1 MKKSMKWISVCLAAV
16 LLLAAL
22 PVMGL
27 SAAGQPAFV
36 VDEVSGNPGDT
47 VSVKISTRDNPGIV
61 GLRLKVSYDAAVLE
75 LTKTETGAF
84 KGITFGPLDKNPFTF
99 SWVDAIHPNNTT
111 NGTVATLTF
120 TVKNGAPAGK
130 SAITLSYDA
139 ADVFGLGANSGDF
152 VDVAFATV
160 AGGVTV
166 GGSGGSGGAPSTN
179 KVLHSVTELDDAY
192 RGLGFLFSVPAK
204 GVKKTATSAPVL
216 SGATVSYRGTD
227 CPLVRMGALLTA
239 NATLGGNTDG
249 MVRGAAGVTDVAV
262 TALWDTSSTA
272 CSYAVRMMNI
282 PASAV
287 GRTVYARAY
296 YVVQYQGAEVVV
308 YGDIDATT
316 YQANR

>member
-16 LLLAAL
+16 LLLATVPA
-22 PVMGL
+22 MGL

-47 VSVKISTRDNPGIV
+47 VTVKVSTRDNPGIV
-61 GLRLKVSYDAAVLE
+61 GLRLQVSYDTAVLE
-75 LTKTETGAF
+75 LKKADAGAF
-84 KGITFGPLDKNPFTF
+84 GGATFGPLDKTPFTF
-99 SWVDAIHPNNTT
+99 SWVDAIHPNNKT
-111 NGTVATLTF
+111 NDAVAVLTF
-120 TVKNGAPAGK
+120 KIKKGAPAGK

-139 ADVFGLGANSGDF
+139 ADVFGVGADGVDF
-152 VDVAFATV
+152 VDVTFATV

-166 GGSGGSGGAPSTN
+166 GGSGGATPTN

-227 CPLVRMGALLTA
+227 CPLVGMGALMTA
-239 NATLGGNTDG
+239 NATLGGNADG

-262 TALWDTSSTA
+262 TALWDVSSAA

>member
-16 LLLAAL
+16 LLLATVPA
-22 PVMGL
+22 MGL
-27 SAAGQPAFV
+27 AAAGQPAFV

-47 VSVKISTRDNPGIV
+47 VTVKVSTRDNPGIV
-61 GLRLKVSYDAAVLE
+61 GLRIKVSYDTAVLE
-75 LTKTETGAF
+75 LKKADAGAF
-84 KGITFGPLDKNPFTF
+84 KGATFGPLDKTPFTF

-111 NGTVATLTF
+111 NDAVAVLTF
-120 TVKNGAPAGK
+120 KIKKDAPAGK

-139 ADVFGLGANSGDF
+139 ADVFGLGADGIDF
-152 VDVAFATV
+152 VDVTFATV

-166 GGSGGSGGAPSTN
+166 GGSGVATN

-216 SGATVSYRGTD
+216 SGATVSYQGTD
-227 CPLVRMGALLTA
+227 CPLVGMGALLTA
-239 NATLGGNTDG
+239 NATLGGNADG

-262 TALWDTSSTA
+262 TALWDVSSAA